1 MAKSKRVEFKTS
13 EGIIL
18 RGDFYQAKDDKRPVV
33 IMTPAACRSDEQ
45 MFVQHRRF
53 LRSASRVSIP

>member
-45 MFVQHRRF
+45 MFVQHR
-53 LRSASRVSIP
+53 